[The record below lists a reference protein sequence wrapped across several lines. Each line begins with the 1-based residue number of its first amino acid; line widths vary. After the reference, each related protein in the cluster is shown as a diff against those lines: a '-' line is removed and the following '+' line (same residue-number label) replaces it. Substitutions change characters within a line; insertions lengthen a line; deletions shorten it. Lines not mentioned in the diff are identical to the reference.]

1 MDGVLRGELDQ
12 LTSRMCKALND
23 PKRLL
28 LLLTLGE
35 QPRTVSELCQ
45 LLDLAQSNVSQ
56 HLAILRDRG
65 LVEASRQG
73 SYVIYR
79 LRYPQI
85 LGAIEILRDVMTK
98 ELERQSALATDRSI
112 EPSGRA

>member
-1 MDGVLRGELDQ
+1 MMDDLLRGELDQ
-12 LTSRMCKALND
+12 LTSRICKALND

-28 LLLTLGE
+28 LLMTLGE

-45 LLDLAQSNVSQ
+45 LLDIPQSNVSQ
-56 HLAILRDRG
+56 HLGILRDRG

-73 SYVIYR
+73 SYELYR

-85 LGAIEILRDVMTK
+85 LGAIGILRDIMAK
-98 ELERQSALATDRSI
+98 ELERQAALQSRTA
-112 EPSGRA
+112 